1 MAFLVT
7 GCASSPDPD
16 SSPSGAPEAE
26 SPEAPPPEPA
36 SEAEPEAR
44 LAPPLE
50 AAPPPAE
57 AGMEAQRFDV
67 RARGVSV
74 REVLLGLVQDTPY
87 SVVIDPKVQGQ
98 ITLNLRQVTVAEA
111 MRFLSRTYGY
121 GVEKVGQRFLVRP
134 AALQTRTF
142 QVDYLNVSRQ
152 GSSQTQVSSG
162 EITQNVSGEGSGST
176 TRRETVGSE
185 VKTQSKADF
194 WQQLRTGLEAIL
206 ADDASGKSKLVMHP
220 ESSVVL
226 VRAMPST
233 LHDVADYLGAV
244 EGGSHRQVIIEAKVL
259 EVRLSDA
266 QQTGINWASLGS
278 AGEARIATKLAAP
291 DTGGASPG
299 EALTQGSAFPG
310 LLPQLQGV
318 DPTGMFSAAVAT
330 DNFSAMLDLLETQGD
345 VNVLSSPRVA
355 TVNNQKAVIK
365 VGVDEFFLTDVEL
378 QNTATTGAITEQQNF
393 DVELT
398 PFFDGIA
405 LDVTPQISKDGM
417 VTLHVHPSVTDV
429 TSQQK
434 QFQFSGSQDFSFPL
448 ARSDVRESD
457 SIVRAR
463 NGEIVVIGGLMKE
476 STNETRT
483 QVPVLGSIP
492 LLGALFRHKST
503 ETVKRELVILL
514 RPRIVPGQNP
524 DSGRQQ
530 SLEQT
535 WSDGLSIQRSGR

>member
-1 MAFLVT
+1 
-7 GCASSPDPD
+7 
-16 SSPSGAPEAE
+16 
-26 SPEAPPPEPA
+26 
-36 SEAEPEAR
+36 
-44 LAPPLE
+44 
-50 AAPPPAE
+50 
-57 AGMEAQRFDV
+57 
-67 RARGVSV
+67 
-74 REVLLGLVQDTPY
+74 
-87 SVVIDPKVQGQ
+87 
-98 ITLNLRQVTVAEA
+98 
-111 MRFLSRTYGY
+111 
-121 GVEKVGQRFLVRP
+121 
-134 AALQTRTF
+134 
-142 QVDYLNVSRQ
+142 
-152 GSSQTQVSSG
+152 
-162 EITQNVSGEGSGST
+162 
-176 TRRETVGSE
+176 
-185 VKTQSKADF
+185 
-194 WQQLRTGLEAIL
+194 
-206 ADDASGKSKLVMHP
+206 
-220 ESSVVL
+220 
-226 VRAMPST
+226 
-233 LHDVADYLGAV
+233 
-244 EGGSHRQVIIEAKVL
+244 
-259 EVRLSDA
+259 
-266 QQTGINWASLGS
+266 
-278 AGEARIATKLAAP
+278 
-291 DTGGASPG
+291 
-299 EALTQGSAFPG
+299 
-310 LLPQLQGV
+310 
-318 DPTGMFSAAVAT
+318 
-330 DNFSAMLDLLETQGD
+330 
-345 VNVLSSPRVA
+345 VA

-378 QNTATTGAITEQQNF
+378 QNTATSGAITEQQNF